1 MTVIESEV
9 FLVDRL
15 EGTLKGSS
23 RRGSGAQ
30 QVMPEMKKWVMVVR
44 MRQQEAQLRS

>member
-9 FLVDRL
+9 LLVDRL

-23 RRGSGAQ
+23 RRGSDAQ
-30 QVMPEMKKWVMVVR
+30 QVMPKIKRVMVMR